1 MGKTR
6 KRERSFDEDFGKR
19 TDKHSVRS
27 NKRKT
32 TAKLKM
38 LNNYVDYESEFDDDF
53 ELYDEIDIRHNK
65 HTP

>member
-53 ELYDEIDIRHNK
+53 ELYDEIDIRHNENI
-65 HTP
+65 